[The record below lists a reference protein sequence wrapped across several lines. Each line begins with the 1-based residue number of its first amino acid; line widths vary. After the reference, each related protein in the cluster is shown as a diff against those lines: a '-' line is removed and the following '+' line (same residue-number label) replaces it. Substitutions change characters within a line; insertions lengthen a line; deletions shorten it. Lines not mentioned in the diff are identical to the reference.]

1 MCPAIFGKLLS
12 EHKMTKRHDRK
23 LSIAIPVSIVSDI
36 PHLRE
41 KTLEIGLIARAAA
54 IFRVNEIVVLSDKAD
69 ASQKRDKNLI
79 VTLLSYVET
88 PQYLR
93 KRLFKI
99 KPELRYAGILPPL
112 RTPHH
117 PLEKRARKL
126 KMGEYREGA
135 VVSVTEAGSLVD
147 IGVERP
153 LLIADRKLSM
163 NRRVTVKVT
172 KTGKHPEVALAKL
185 GEIKSYWGYTVN
197 ASKSSFGQLTKT
209 NHYDLVIATS
219 KLGTPFAEIT
229 DVLAERWKKSGK
241 ILVAFGAPSQGLQEI
256 VAQDNLSLDKV
267 ADFTVNTIP
276 CQGTE
281 TVRTEEAVYATL
293 ALLNTMDN

>member
-1 MCPAIFGKLLS
+1 MMRRRDHKLA
-12 EHKMTKRHDRK
+12 
-23 LSIAIPVSIVSDI
+23 IAIPVSIVSDI

-41 KTLEIGLIARAAA
+41 KTLKIGLIGRAAA
-54 IFRVNEIVVLSDKAD
+54 IFRINEIIVFSDNLGAN
-69 ASQKRDKNLI
+69 QKRDRNLI

-126 KMGEYREGA
+126 KIGEYREGA
-135 VVSVTEAGSLVD
+135 IVSVTESGSLVD

-153 LLIADRKLSM
+153 VLIPDKKLPV
-163 NRRVTVKVT
+163 NKRVTIKIT
-172 KTGKHPEVALAKL
+172 KNGKHPRVTLANRE
-185 GEIKSYWGYTVN
+185 EIEAYWGYTVTS
-197 ASKSSFGQLTKT
+197 SKVSFGQLTKS
-209 NHYDLVIATS
+209 HAYDLVVATS
-219 KLGTPFAEIT
+219 KNGTPLTQVT
-229 DVLAERWKKSGK
+229 DELAERWKKSRR
-241 ILVAFGAPSQGLQEI
+241 ILVAFGAPTRGLQEI
-256 VAQDNLSLDKV
+256 VAQENLSLDKV

-276 CQGTE
+276 DQGTE
-281 TVRTEEAVYATL
+281 TVRTEEALYASL
-293 ALLNTMDN
+293 ALLNTIGN

>member
-1 MCPAIFGKLLS
+1 MMRRRDHKLA
-12 EHKMTKRHDRK
+12 
-23 LSIAIPVSIVSDI
+23 IAIPVSIVSDI

-41 KTLEIGLIARAAA
+41 KTLKIGLIGRAAA
-54 IFRVNEIVVLSDKAD
+54 IFRINEIIVFSDNLGAN
-69 ASQKRDKNLI
+69 QKRDRNLI

-126 KMGEYREGA
+126 KIGEYREGA
-135 VVSVTEAGSLVD
+135 IVSVTESGSLVD

-153 LLIADRKLSM
+153 VLIPDKKLLVNK
-163 NRRVTVKVT
+163 RVTIKIT
-172 KTGKHPEVALAKL
+172 KNVKHPRVTLANRE
-185 GEIKSYWGYTVN
+185 EIEAYWGYTVTS
-197 ASKSSFGQLTKT
+197 SKVSFGQLTKS
-209 NHYDLVIATS
+209 HAYDLVVATS
-219 KLGTPFAEIT
+219 KIGTPLPQVT
-229 DVLAERWKKSGK
+229 DKLAERWKKSRR
-241 ILVAFGAPSQGLQEI
+241 ILVAFGAPTRGLQEI
-256 VAQDNLSLDKV
+256 VEQENLSLDKV

-276 CQGTE
+276 DQGTE
-281 TVRTEEAVYATL
+281 TVRTEEALYASL
-293 ALLNTMDN
+293 ALLNTIGN